1 MSKSDRSFISP
12 RAGLPGEQS
21 AEGEGPTAPARPHDD
36 VDVRPL
42 VHLPARG
49 APADEHVAEDGL
61 RLGPAVQPFEVRS
74 EPGQGSGEPEDDPDP
89 HEAAVQD
96 EPDEGMESD
105 PKEENRWQGVPEGPQ
120 CDQGPS
126 LQQGARGDLRERV
139 PPDPLDEPAAHE
151 FLRDPLLAVR
161 EDPVQDRV
169 RAPPLNVTR
178 VRGALASPRRPAA
191 APPS

>member
-1 MSKSDRSFISP
+1 M
-12 RAGLPGEQS
+12 
-21 AEGEGPTAPARPHDD
+21 
-36 VDVRPL
+36 
-42 VHLPARG
+42 
-49 APADEHVAEDGL
+49 
-61 RLGPAVQPFEVRS
+61 RS

-191 APPS
+191 AHHSPSPYARWTRSFTASKDGELDWTLTNRSARSTNEVTCAR